1 MIYLFE
7 DRKDRMNLYF
17 KDNIEA
23 YKDVISSSHIIDVKL
38 SELEDYL
45 KNLDQLEVL
54 VLHKS
59 YAFIDKSITPENVR
73 EIIRKLGKKFVLFS
87 GGLHTAIVDDDEI
100 VMNSGDFY
108 NNLPKFLK
116 HYQESKDFN
125 LSYLVFSN
133 EREINLHQL
142 KKFQNEVFKAILNS
156 NSEGENAIKFLIKK
170 VRLSSDEYLL
180 SESFNPY
187 KEKLHGLLTK
197 KEPINVQTLFS
208 QLQKMIASYENN

>member
-23 YKDVISSSHIIDVKL
+23 YKDVINSSHTIDVKL
-38 SELEDYL
+38 GELENYF

-54 VLHKS
+54 ILHKS
-59 YAFIDKSITPENVR
+59 YVFIDQSITPQNVK

-87 GGLHTAIVDDDEI
+87 GGLNTTIVDNDEV

-125 LSYLVFSN
+125 LSYLIFSN

-142 KKFQNEVFKAILNS
+142 KKFQNEVFKAILSFNTH
-156 NSEGENAIKFLIKK
+156 GENAIKLLLKK
-170 VRLSSDEYLL
+170 VKLSSDEYLL

-187 KEKLHGLLTK
+187 KEKLNDLTK
-197 KEPINVQTLFS
+197 KESINAQTLFS